1 MPQSDIS
8 SWMQFAIQQM
18 VAESYLDGFAF
29 SNTNEIIRRLEFG
42 NNNASVLGLSN
53 PNDSPNLSGKTRF
66 VNLSGVSNAT
76 QITGSAQAFVDRYQ
90 IVDHH
95 ANDATGF
102 SATLMQERGTN
113 NFTLSFRGTEYP
125 NQSQGGDWER
135 DGLPGADGEI
145 FFKGFAFGQLV
156 SMEKYYQQLK
166 ADGWLPQG
174 ATLNVGLFLRRPPGD
189 GLHGAACCRD

>member
-90 IVDHH
+90 IVD
-95 ANDATGF
+95 
-102 SATLMQERGTN
+102 LEKRGRES
-113 NFTLSFRGTEYP
+113 L
-125 NQSQGGDWER
+125 
-135 DGLPGADGEI
+135 
-145 FFKGFAFGQLV
+145 FGCAR
-156 SMEKYYQQLK
+156 YI
-166 ADGWLPQG
+166 A
-174 ATLNVGLFLRRPPGD
+174 
-189 GLHGAACCRD
+189 